1 MEDTS
6 LYSTCFWQLRKPFEL
21 AKLSMDAEDLDFR
34 SPETCCV
41 VGNKFSLKGDHT
53 TALKYFKRAIFVD
66 RLFTYAYTLAGHEFL
81 ELEELEEAGKHFQ
94 GAIANDPR
102 HYNAW

>member
-1 MEDTS
+1 
-6 LYSTCFWQLRKPFEL
+6 
-21 AKLSMDAEDLDFR
+21 MDAEDLDFR